1 MAAMGIALE
10 AKLPTGE
17 RIELVSPG
25 APATTTESA
34 AAA

>member
-17 RIELVSPG
+17 RVELVSPG
-25 APATTTESA
+25 AKATATEFHTA
-34 AAA
+34 A